1 MAEQKAS
8 PRNAEHMRA
17 ALAEARRGVM
27 KGEGGPFGAVVVKDG
42 LIIARG
48 HNRVIVSNDPTAH
61 AEIVALRR
69 AAKKLGRFHLAE
81 CEIYTTCE
89 PCPMC
94 LAALQWARIRAYHF
108 GCTRRDAARAGF
120 ADESIYKR
128 LAGRRIKSAPKAIS
142 FLRDECRSVMDLWRK
157 KRDRVRY

>member
-1 MAEQKAS
+1 MNSDADF
-8 PRNAEHMRA
+8 MRA
-17 ALAEARRGVM
+17 ALHEARRGVM

-42 LIIARG
+42 MIIARG
-48 HNRVIVSNDPTAH
+48 RNRVVAANDPTAH

-94 LAALQWARIRAYHF
+94 LAALHWVRIRAYHF
-108 GCTRRDAARAGF
+108 GCTRRDAALVGF
-120 ADESIYKR
+120 ADESIYER
-128 LAGRRIKSAPKAIS
+128 LTGTRIKSAPKAIP
-142 FLRDECRSVMDLWRK
+142 FLRDECRSVMDLWRR